1 MIPAAT
7 LAAWEAAYRQAEY
20 RVELPRG
27 DLVLKVEAHDAAGD
41 RRLREEAGV
50 ASHWAI
56 LTPCNP
62 DSRRLPDEENAER
75 LAQLEEI
82 VEGLSL
88 RCVSA
93 INRDPS
99 GQWPDE
105 PGILLCDP
113 PPGFAEELGRHF
125 EQNAILA
132 AALGEAPRLV
142 WLINQ
147 GILSS

>member
-1 MIPAAT
+1 MIPSET
-7 LAAWEAAYRQAEY
+7 FAAWEAAYRQAEY

-27 DLVLKVEAHDAAGD
+27 ELVLKVDVHDAEND

-50 ASHWAI
+50 QAHWAI

-62 DSRRLPDEENAER
+62 DSQRLPDEENADL
-75 LAQLEEI
+75 LAQLAEI

-88 RCVSA
+88 RCVSSV
-93 INRDPS
+93 NRDPA

-113 PPGFAEELGRHF
+113 PSGFAEEMGRHF
-125 EQNAILA
+125 HQNAILV

-142 WLINQ
+142 WLID
-147 GILSS
+147 

>member
-1 MIPAAT
+1 MIPAET
-7 LAAWEAAYRQAEY
+7 LVAWEAAYRQAEY

-27 DLVLKVEAHDAAGD
+27 DLVLRVGVPDAASD
-41 RRLREEAGV
+41 QRLGEEAGV
-50 ASHWAI
+50 QGHWAI

-62 DSRRLPDEENAER
+62 DSQRLPDEANADL
-75 LAQLEEI
+75 LAQLAEI

-88 RCVSA
+88 RCVSSL
-93 INRDPS
+93 NRDPS

-125 EQNAILA
+125 HQNAILA
-132 AALGEAPRLV
+132 GTLGEAPRLV
-142 WLINQ
+142 WLID
-147 GILSS
+147 